1 MDKLRDAVSK
11 ISEEELVNCVLVQK
25 GVRNAFLLQYIDYGE
40 NSPNDP
46 ESRTKLAGIRKY
58 FPELIQSKSAQG
70 MIISKNKY
78 TWDESHNEADM
89 GRILGFPCRYDFD
102 YIVRHPEESSI
113 TIEIIVHLKPGGDKS
128 KVQIMVYR
136 CRDISHFPKA
146 VKFAKEAEEVLK
158 KDHLVGPIIKSV
170 EAKKTIRLGKTKR
183 VKRTKSFRKGG
194 KTRHRSQG
202 SQRRRGDQAKH

>member
-40 NSPNDP
+40 NSLNDP
-46 ESRTKLAGIRKY
+46 ESSKKLAGIRKY
-58 FPELIQSKSAQG
+58 FPELIQSESAQG

>member
-1 MDKLRDAVSK
+1 MERLRDAVSK
-11 ISEEELVNCVLVQK
+11 IGEEELVNCVLVQE

-40 NSPNDP
+40 NSSNDP
-46 ESRTKLAGIRKY
+46 ESRTKLAGINEY
-58 FPELIQSKSAQG
+58 FPELKHSRSVEG
-70 MIISKNKY
+70 MILSKNKY
-78 TWDESHNEADM
+78 TWKMSHNAADM

-102 YIVRHPEESSI
+102 YIVRHPEESSV

-158 KDHLVGPIIKSV
+158 KDRLVGPMIKSV
-170 EAKKTIRLGKTKR
+170 EAKKTIRLGQTRR
-183 VKRTKSFRKGG
+183 VKRTKSFRKCGR
-194 KTRHRSQG
+194 TRRHSQA
-202 SQRRRGDQAKH
+202 SRTRRGDQA